1 MNMKREDKNII
12 SKNFCPKD
20 VQSTFFGREQIT
32 QSRSSLPSSPNPA
45 KQGREK
51 REKAIVTDQ
60 RSDLKSDVT
69 YLGSSETIR
78 ETSFNFIEYNES
90 KVLHKKKINNTFL
103 EWFIGFS
110 EGDGSFI
117 ESNNRLFFI
126 INQKE
131 IKILYYIRKNLGFGK
146 VSMYDGYGR
155 YIVADRKNI
164 DRLIYIFNGNLLL
177 NKTNNRFQ
185 NWLNIRNTYSSTKIT
200 YKGSKPLQSIDFNES
215 SWLTGFI
222 DAEGCYSASRKN
234 DKRYKVGFKVCL
246 RFIIDQKDEKEL
258 LEKIQSFFGFG
269 YIEKRNTVEG
279 MYRVVFS
286 GRKSI
291 LKCISYLQK
300 YPLQS
305 IKKVSYLRF
314 VSIYNILINNKLSS
328 LTKKALKRLER
339 LIKNL

>member
-1 MNMKREDKNII
+1 MKNIEKNLI
-12 SKNFCPKD
+12 SK
-20 VQSTFFGREQIT
+20 TFLLQRAGEEINL
-32 QSRSSLPSSPNPA
+32 SRFSVFSLFFSKNRRKP
-45 KQGREK
+45 
-51 REKAIVTDQ
+51 IVTDQ
-60 RSDLKSDVT
+60 RSDLKNGVT

-78 ETSFNFIEYNES
+78 ETSFNFIEYDKS
-90 KVLHKKKINNTFL
+90 KVLHKKKINPLFL

-117 ESNNRLFFI
+117 ESKNRLFFI
-126 INQKE
+126 ISQKD
-131 IKILYYIRKNLGFGK
+131 IKILYYIRQNLGFGK
-146 VSMYDGYGR
+146 VSLYDGYGR

-177 NKTNNRFQ
+177 NKTNNRLL
-185 NWLNIRNTYSSTKIT
+185 NWLNIRNTYSPEGDTKIL
-200 YKGSKPLQSIDFNES
+200 YKTSKLLQNLDFNNS

-234 DKRYKVGFKVCL
+234 DKRSKLGFKVSL
-246 RFIIDQKDEKEL
+246 RFTIDQKDEKEC
-258 LEKIQSFFGFG
+258 LEKIKSFFGFG

-286 GRKSI
+286 GRKS
-291 LKCISYLQK
+291 LLNCISYLQK

-305 IKKVSYLRF
+305 LKKVSYLRF
-314 VSIYNILINNKLSS
+314 CSIFYRLLNNKSS
-328 LTKKALKRLER
+328 ILTKKSLKRLER